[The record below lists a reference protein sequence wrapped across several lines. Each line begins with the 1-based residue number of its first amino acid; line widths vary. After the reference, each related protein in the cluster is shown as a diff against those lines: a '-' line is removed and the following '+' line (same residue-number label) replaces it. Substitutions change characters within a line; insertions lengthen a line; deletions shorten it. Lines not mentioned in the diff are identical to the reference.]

1 MRMKLLLV
9 PGELQRET
17 LILNAELDITR
28 GEWED
33 KSVNMTEILDKLSM
47 RWKSGNQVLLNMANC
62 NSVVSTMQES
72 NAKLLNVQ
80 IKRHTHTPGNTEYCT
95 CGPKCSR
102 AKVYCMTFS
111 PSPTLLPNVANVS
124 AFPVMNAETLQ

>member
-1 MRMKLLLV
+1 MKLLLV
-9 PGELQRET
+9 PGELQQQT

-33 KSVNMTEILDKLSM
+33 KSVNKLSM
-47 RWKSGNQVLLNMANC
+47 RWKSGNQELLNMANC

-80 IKRHTHTPGNTEYCT
+80 IKRHTHTHTRQETQNTALVVQSVHALKYT
-95 CGPKCSR
+95 
-102 AKVYCMTFS
+102 V
-111 PSPTLLPNVANVS
+111 
-124 AFPVMNAETLQ
+124 